1 MMTSAWSMRAGGA
14 SAESTATRNTSPP
27 RAFQLKRSSKC
38 RKVTEIVPGHD
49 HAAGVGLADDP
60 PNSITLV
67 AAHGWA
73 QLPDQLAEY
82 DLQSVTFGD
91 LPSCFI
97 DGRRPGAGSA
107 TRRV

>member
-1 MMTSAWSMRAGGA
+1 VSL
-14 SAESTATRNTSPP
+14 
-27 RAFQLKRSSKC
+27 QLKCSSKC
-38 RKVTEIVPGHD
+38 GDVTEIVSGHD
-49 HAAGVGLADDP
+49 HTAGVGIADDP

-82 DLQSVTFGD
+82 DVQPVTFGD

-97 DGRRPGAGSA
+97 DGRRPRGGVGDPPRMNGNAILLSS
-107 TRRV
+107 R